1 METMM
6 LAAALMNPMGLL
18 ILFLVP
24 TIAIGF
30 ARGPVLTTGRLLR
43 GYAAVLLVL
52 ALVVAAASYVSPERA
67 LSVWDVPAERYY
79 SVLIREFVFNFFAVA
94 FVAVL
99 AMSVV
104 SVPLLVAL
112 FKAGRATIPWLIL
125 ASVVI
130 SIVIV
135 LAASAAM
142 SGTVISTPPTS
153 PGTDLLKGLG
163 LVVIA
168 HGVLATGFGI
178 GARLPWAMRNAAW
191 SQQGEPGGAF
201 ISASSNIDQLK

>member
-1 METMM
+1 M
-6 LAAALMNPMGLL
+6 LAAAFMSPMGLMI
-18 ILFLVP
+18 ILLVP

-43 GYAAVLLVL
+43 GYAGSLLVL

-67 LSVWDVPAERYY
+67 LAVWHVPAERYY
-79 SVLIREFVFNFFAVA
+79 SVLFREFIFNFCAIA
-94 FVAVL
+94 FVVVL
-99 AMSVV
+99 GMSVFG
-104 SVPLLVAL
+104 VPLLVAL
-112 FKAGRATIPWLIL
+112 LKAGRATTPWLIL

-142 SGTVISTPPTS
+142 SGTFNPNSS
-153 PGTDLLKGLG
+153 STDLLKGLG
-163 LVVIA
+163 FVVIA

-178 GARLPWAMRNAAW
+178 GARLPWAMRNTR
-191 SQQGEPGGAF
+191 
-201 ISASSNIDQLK
+201 